1 MVSLLQTAI
10 DLLGRRLLLAGS
22 LLWIALP
29 AAAAGEPID
38 ARYFG
43 IHLHRADTATAWPFV
58 RFGSWRLWDAGVDW
72 AKLEPARGQ
81 WRFEKLDRLMALAEA
96 NDVEPMLTLGVT
108 PTWAAA
114 RPHEAFVYGAG
125 GASEPR
131 NLSDWEN
138 YVSTVANRYK
148 GRLRY
153 LEIWNEPKYGD
164 IEPTKGAFFSG
175 TAKNLVDM
183 ACAARRVAREV
194 DPNINIISP
203 GFTGAGDRLERF
215 LTAGGGRC
223 IDIVAF
229 HFYAATPE
237 KMRERIRDVR
247 QIMQRQG
254 VGHLPLWNTEQGY
267 EVVGPRARIPGNLG
281 FEVADEATEAAYIA
295 RSLVLG
301 ADAGLSRFY
310 FYSWER
316 LLNKSGQTKKGV
328 HALATSIRWL
338 RGVRIA
344 DCHESGKLWICGL
357 ERADRKAWMVWSTNG
372 VLAWRVPTVWQ
383 AQAFERF
390 DGPGG
395 VLADP
400 RIEIGM
406 APVLIKQEALAWLP

>member
-1 MVSLLQTAI
+1 MRSTIQSV
-10 DLLGRRLLLAGS
+10 LGRLLSFAVGGFLFVVTT
-22 LLWIALP
+22 
-29 AAAAGEPID
+29 AAVASEPLD

-43 IHLHRADTATAWPFV
+43 IHLHRADTTTAWPFV

-72 AKLEPARGQ
+72 AKLEPARRV
-81 WRFEKLDRLMALAEA
+81 WRFEKLDRLIALAEA
-96 NDVEPMLTLGVT
+96 HDAEPILTLGVT

-114 RPHEAFVYGAG
+114 RPHEPFVYGAG

-131 NLSDWEN
+131 DLADWEN
-138 YVSTVANRYK
+138 YVRSVANRYK

-153 LEIWNEPKYGD
+153 FEIWNEPKYGD

-175 TAKNLVDM
+175 TVKNLVDL

-194 DPNINIISP
+194 DPDIRVVGP

-215 LTAGGGRC
+215 LAAGGGRC
-223 IDIVAF
+223 IDVVGF
-229 HFYAATPE
+229 HFYGATPE
-237 KMRERIRDVR
+237 KARERIRDVR
-247 QIMQRQG
+247 QIMQQQG

-267 EVVGPRARIPGNLG
+267 EVVGPHARIPGNLG
-281 FEVADEATEAAYIA
+281 FEVPDEATEAAYIV

-316 LLNKSGQTKKGV
+316 LLDKAGQPEPGA
-328 HALATSIRWL
+328 HAIAASVRWL
-338 RGVRIA
+338 RGARITG
-344 DCHESGKLWICGL
+344 CHESDRFWICGL
-357 ERADRKAWMVWSTNG
+357 ERTGRKAWLVWATAG
-372 VLAWRVPTVWQ
+372 VRAWRVPTVWQ
-383 AQAFERF
+383 AKAFERF
-390 DGPGG
+390 DGPAG
-395 VLADP
+395 VLADS